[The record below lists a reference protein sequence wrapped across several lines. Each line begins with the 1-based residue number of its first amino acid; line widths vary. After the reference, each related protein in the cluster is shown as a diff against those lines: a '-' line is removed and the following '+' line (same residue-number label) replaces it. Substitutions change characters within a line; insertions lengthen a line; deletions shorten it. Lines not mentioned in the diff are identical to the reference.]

1 MIIKEGR
8 EYARVT
14 EVLKPFSDFSH
25 IDPEVLANKCRIGTQ
40 VHAAIESE
48 IKDEFPILAADSYGY
63 FKSFLL
69 WKGRMNCT
77 FSQSEKRYFS
87 DKFMITGQIDT
98 LIYFYAHFKESITNI
113 SIHLPVLVDFKTSA
127 SEGESWCMQ
136 AHLYHLLLTENEVNV
151 EPLFLFVKLDKKG
164 DLPKV
169 FQYKFQKNIASKCL
183 NAIEKFW
190 KVRKSCSNLIAP
202 PI

>member
-1 MIIKEGR
+1 MIIKDGK
-8 EYARVT
+8 EYARVS
-14 EVLKPFSDFSH
+14 EILKPFTDFSH

-40 VHAAIESE
+40 VHEAIADE
-48 IKDEFPILAADSYGY
+48 IKGEFPFLRPDSYGY
-63 FKSFLL
+63 FKSFMI
-69 WKGRMNCT
+69 WKSRMDCV
-77 FSQSEKRYFS
+77 FSQSEHRYFS
-87 DKFMITGQIDT
+87 DKYMITGQIDT
-98 LIYFYAHFKESITNI
+98 LIYFYDNFKESIDKP

-127 SEGESWCMQ
+127 QEGESWCMQ

-183 NAIEKFW
+183 NSIAEFW
-190 KVRKSCSNLIAP
+190 KNKECEKK
-202 PI
+202 